1 MDDTELEKIINNE
14 LNKKLNFTSTK
25 KIIENF
31 NKKIKKE
38 KERKLTNKII
48 KKNTIIYDY
57 VIIGAGPTGLT
68 LAWYLSQENKK
79 ILLID
84 KESSI
89 GGCHR
94 VQRVNGLF
102 TEHGPR
108 VYSDAYL
115 NFIDLLNEMDM
126 KFNDL
131 FVPYT
136 FPIANVQNQ
145 QNKSHQLSYSEIAI
159 FLVNYLNLVIN
170 KDYGKDIS
178 INTFMNNNNFS
189 EESKEY
195 INRVCRLTDG
205 ATPDRYT
212 VFQFMQL
219 LNQQALYTLYQPN
232 LPNDRGLLKLWEQKL
247 KQTNNV
253 NILLNHDVRMIDKP
267 QKNLINSITV
277 LNKTTNQKIRF
288 NGKKFIITV
297 PPKPLYNLLYKSP
310 GIQNAFGDINELKIW
325 TTQNSYFDYLPITM
339 HWKQKL
345 ELPKIQGFPSTDWGV
360 AFIVLSNYMKFED
373 KIELVNSQTVIST
386 CITFPER
393 KSLVTNKTAHESTL
407 KEIYPEVLRQL
418 KISYPDLPDPAQ
430 MILSPQVYKDNKTNK
445 WINVDT
451 AYVLTDANKSLS
463 PFSKSFKNLYNCG
476 CHNGNS
482 NYHFTSIESAVSN
495 AKSLAINLEPTMK
508 NKEIKKTYE
517 ISGILYVL
525 LVIVVFYIILINIE
539 KYVK

>member
-25 KIIENF
+25 KIIEKF
-31 NKKIKKE
+31 NKKIKNDKKNGE
-38 KERKLTNKII
+38 I
-48 KKNTIIYDY
+48 KKSTVIYDY
-57 VIIGAGPTGLT
+57 IIIGAGPTGLS

-115 NFIDLLNEMDM
+115 NFIDLLKEMDIN
-126 KFNDL
+126 FCDL

-136 FPIANVQNQ
+136 FPIANVQNSE
-145 QNKSHQLSYSEIAI
+145 NKSHQLSYWEIAI
-159 FLVNYLNLVIN
+159 FLINYLNLVIN

-178 INTFMNNNNFS
+178 ISTFMNNNNFS
-189 EESKEY
+189 DSSKEY

-205 ATPDRYT
+205 ATPDKYT

-219 LNQQALYTLYQPN
+219 LNQQALYTLSQPN

-247 KQTNNV
+247 KQTNNI
-253 NILLNHDVRMIDKP
+253 NILLNHDVLMIDKP
-267 QKNLINSITV
+267 QKNLIESIIV
-277 LNKTTNQKIRF
+277 LNKTTNKKIKF
-288 NGKKFIITV
+288 NSKRFIITV
-297 PPKPLYNLLYKSP
+297 PPKPMYNLLYKSP
-310 GIQNAFGDINELKIW
+310 GVQNAFGDINELKTW

-386 CITFPER
+386 CVTFPER
-393 KSLVTNKTAHESTL
+393 KSSVTNKTAHESTL

-418 KISYPDLPDPAQ
+418 KISYPNLPDPAH

-451 AYVLTDANKSLS
+451 AYVLTDANKSL
-463 PFSKSFKNLYNCG
+463 PPYSKLLKNLYNCG
-476 CHNGNS
+476 THNGNS

-517 ISGILYVL
+517 ISSILYML
-525 LVIVVFYIILINIE
+525 LVIIVFYIILINIE